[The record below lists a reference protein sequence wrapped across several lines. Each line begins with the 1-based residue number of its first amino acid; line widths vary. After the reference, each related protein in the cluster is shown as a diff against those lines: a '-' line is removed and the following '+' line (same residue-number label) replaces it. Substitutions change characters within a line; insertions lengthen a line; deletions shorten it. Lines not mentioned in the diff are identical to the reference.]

1 MKTIR
6 LFHPY
11 IPKEFNLALAKVL
24 ASGWIGNAGV
34 VERFEKDFAEYVG
47 ARYAVM
53 TNSATS
59 ALNLAVEVSGLEEG
73 DEVLT
78 TPITFVSTNHA
89 ILNANATPV
98 FVDVDPYS
106 LNIDLDKAEAA
117 ITSKTKAIMAV
128 HYGGNPIDIYKLYGL
143 ARKYNLRVIEDAAHA
158 CGASYEGHKIGQFG
172 LTCFSLSAVKNL
184 PVGDGGVITTN
195 SEAQH
200 DHIRSLMW
208 LGIDKT
214 TYARSK
220 EQYKWEYNVTA
231 VGYKYASND
240 IAASLGIQGLKHL
253 AEWNEYRAE
262 LVRTYKKNIHHAKW
276 LTSTPN
282 SVSANHLFVIKV
294 DRRDHVHKKLLEAGI
309 ETGVHYKPNH
319 HYSMYELPD
328 GAEKLWAAD
337 LAYSRILSLPLHL
350 RMTTDDVVYICETL
364 EEVLSCAR

>member
-1 MKTIR
+1 MIK

-11 IPKEFNLALAKVL
+11 IPEEFYSGLTDVL

-34 VERFEKDFAEYVG
+34 VEQFEKDFAEYMG
-47 ARYAVM
+47 AKYAVM

-59 ALNLAVEVSGLEEG
+59 ALNVAVEVSGLKEG

-89 ILNANATPV
+89 ILNVNAIPV
-98 FVDVDPYS
+98 FVDVDPYT
-106 LNIDLDKAEAA
+106 LNIDLNKAEAA

-128 HYGGNPIDIYKLYGL
+128 HYGGNPIDMPKLYGL
-143 ARKYNLRVIEDAAHA
+143 ARQYNLRVIEDAAHA
-158 CGASYEGHKIGQFG
+158 CGAKYGGYNIGSFG

-184 PVGDGGVITTN
+184 PVGDGGMITTN
-195 SEAQH
+195 HGGQYH
-200 DHIRSLMW
+200 HIRSLMW

-220 EQYKWEYNVTA
+220 SQYKWEYDVTN

-240 IAASLGIQGLKHL
+240 IAASLGIQGLRKL
-253 AEWNEYRAE
+253 DEWNEYRAD
-262 LVRTYKKNIHHAKW
+262 LVRTYKENIPHLKW
-276 LTSTPN
+276 LQSTPN

-294 DRRDHVHKKLLEAGI
+294 DRRDYVHKKLLEAGI

-319 HYSMYELPD
+319 HYPMYRLPD
-328 GAEKLWAAD
+328 EAEKLWSAD

-350 RMTTDDVVYICETL
+350 RLTTDDVIHICNTL
-364 EEVLSCAR
+364 KEIIC

>member
-1 MKTIR
+1 MIK

-11 IPKEFNLALAKVL
+11 IPEEFFDQLKDVL

-34 VERFEKDFAEYVG
+34 VEQFEKDFAEYVG
-47 ARYAVM
+47 AKYAVM

-59 ALNLAVEVSGLEEG
+59 ALNVAVEVSDLKEG

-89 ILNANATPV
+89 ILNANAIPV
-98 FVDVDPYS
+98 FVDVNPYT

-117 ITSKTKAIMAV
+117 VTPKTKAIMAV
-128 HYGGNPIDIYKLYGL
+128 HYGGNPIDIYKLYDL
-143 ARKYNLRVIEDAAHA
+143 AQRHDLKVIEDAAHA
-158 CGASYEGHKIGQFG
+158 CGATYDGKNVGSFG

-184 PVGDGGVITTN
+184 PVGDGGMITTN
-195 SEAQH
+195 IPSEH
-200 DHIRSLMW
+200 TRIRSLMW
-208 LGIDKT
+208 MGIDKT
-214 TYARSK
+214 TYVRSK
-220 EQYKWEYNVTA
+220 EQYKWEYDVTT

-240 IAASLGIQGLKHL
+240 ISASLGIQGLKRL

-262 LVRTYKKNIHHAKW
+262 LVRTYKKHIHHAKW

-294 DRRDHVHKKLLEAGI
+294 DRRDYVHKKLLEAGI

-319 HYSMYELPD
+319 HYAMYALPE
-328 GAEKLWAAD
+328 GAARLWSAD
-337 LAYSRILSLPLHL
+337 LVYSRILSLPLHL
-350 RMTTDDVVYICETL
+350 RMNTDDVVYICETL
-364 EEVLSCAR
+364 EKTLCHT

>member
-1 MKTIR
+1 MIK

-11 IPKEFNLALAKVL
+11 IPEEFYSGLTDVL

-34 VERFEKDFAEYVG
+34 VEQFEKDFAEYTG
-47 ARYAVM
+47 AKYAVM

-59 ALNLAVEVSGLEEG
+59 ALNVAVEVSGVGEG

-98 FVDVDPYS
+98 FVDVNPYT

-117 ITSKTKAIMAV
+117 LTPRTKAIMVV
-128 HYGGNPIDIYKLYGL
+128 HYGGNPVDIYKLYAMAKRWDL
-143 ARKYNLRVIEDAAHA
+143 KVIEDAAHA
-158 CGASYEGHKIGQFG
+158 CGASYDGKNIGQFG

-195 SEAQH
+195 DDKEH
-200 DHIRSLMW
+200 DRIRSLMW

-220 EQYKWEYNVTA
+220 KAYKWEYDVTA

-240 IAASLGIQGLKHL
+240 IAASLGIQGLRKL

-262 LVRTYKKNIHHAKW
+262 LVRTYKKHIPHLKW
-276 LTSTPN
+276 LQSTPN

-294 DRRDHVHKKLLEAGI
+294 DRRDYVHKRLLEAGI

-319 HYSMYELPD
+319 YYPMYELPND
-328 GAEKLWAAD
+328 VERLWSAD

-350 RMTTDDVVYICETL
+350 RLTNDDVIHICNTL
-364 EEVLSCAR
+364 KEIIC

>member
-1 MKTIR
+1 MIK

-11 IPKEFNLALAKVL
+11 IPEEFNLTLAKVL

-34 VERFEKDFAEYVG
+34 VEQFEKDFAKYVG
-47 ARYAVM
+47 AQYAVM

-59 ALNLAVEVSGLEEG
+59 ALNVAVEVSGLKEG

-78 TPITFVSTNHA
+78 TPITFISTNHA

-98 FVDVDPYS
+98 FVDVNPYT
-106 LNIDLDKAEAA
+106 LNIDLVAAEAA

-128 HYGGNPIDIYKLYGL
+128 HYGGNPIDILELYGL
-143 ARKYNLRVIEDAAHA
+143 ARKYNLKVIEDAAHA
-158 CGASYEGHKIGQFG
+158 CGSSYGGKNIGSFG

-184 PVGDGGVITTN
+184 PVGDGGMITTN
-195 SEAQH
+195 SSSEH
-200 DHIRSLMW
+200 ERIRSLMW

-220 EQYKWEYNVTA
+220 TAYKWEYDVTT

-240 IAASLGIQGLKHL
+240 IAASLGIQGLPYL
-253 AEWNEYRAE
+253 AEWNEYRAK
-262 LVRTYKKNIHHAKW
+262 LVNMYKKHIHHAKW
-276 LTSTPN
+276 LQPTPN

-319 HYSMYELPD
+319 HYPMYSLPE
-328 GAEKLWAAD
+328 GVENLWAAD

-350 RMTTDDVVYICETL
+350 RLTKDDVVYICETL
-364 EEVLSCAR
+364 EGILCNR